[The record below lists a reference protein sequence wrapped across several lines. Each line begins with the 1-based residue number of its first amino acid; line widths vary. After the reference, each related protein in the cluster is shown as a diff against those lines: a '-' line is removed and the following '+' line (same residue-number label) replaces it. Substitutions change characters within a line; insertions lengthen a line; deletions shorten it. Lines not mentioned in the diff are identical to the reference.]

1 MYRQFAFIHFQIIII
16 IKIIKDAQK
25 EAFSDE
31 YLALQKGIKLVIS
44 SKLFGLCPRLDKDG
58 VIRLN
63 TQVQYA
69 EFLPYDVRHPI
80 VLPRK
85 HWGQNLLLNTIM
97 KREIT
102 IQEQTKHCLCY
113 QLNTGL

>member
-1 MYRQFAFIHFQIIII
+1 M
-16 IKIIKDAQK
+16 
-25 EAFSDE
+25 
-31 YLALQKGIKLVIS
+31 S
-44 SKLFGLCPRLDKDG
+44 SKLFGLCPRLDEDG

-63 TQVQYA
+63 TRLQYA

-85 HWGQNLLLNTIM
+85 HWVTLNTIM
-97 KREIT
+97 KRVIT